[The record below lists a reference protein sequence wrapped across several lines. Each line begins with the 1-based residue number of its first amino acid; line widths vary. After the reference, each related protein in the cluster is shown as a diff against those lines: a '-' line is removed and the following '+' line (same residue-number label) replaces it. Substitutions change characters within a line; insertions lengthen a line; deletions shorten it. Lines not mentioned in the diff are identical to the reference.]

1 MPDAAKLIDAVAGR
15 VAGVLVRDKGVQGF
29 AFVRVFNFSTAPGA
43 PIKVMD
49 AAWFLSSSSRKV
61 ALRWETSYGE
71 THPGAKSV
79 WSPLPF
85 PAQEQPGNSGYAPF
99 RGERSLG

>member
-29 AFVRVFNFSTAPGA
+29 AFVRVFNFSTPGA

-61 ALRWETSYGE
+61 ALRWETSYRPV
-71 THPGAKSV
+71 THPAQNRCGARCLFLLRSNLV
-79 WSPLPF
+79 LWIRSLP
-85 PAQEQPGNSGYAPF
+85 G
-99 RGERSLG
+99 RRSLG